1 MSTPELCAFDTDP
14 FVCQTITELFFYG
27 TRQSGS
33 WVEDTLS
40 NLLQY
45 VASKGTTA
53 QAQTTRAF
61 GTTAQAQTNLSLL
74 IRLILY
80 TRDANN
86 GKGERTLTYAMMY
99 ALYPYAPSLVLRIL
113 THLVYGTLEPIGGW
127 VDARRLAEYVYSRT
141 DGNVAHPIIH
151 HAVFM
156 INNHLYM
163 DKQMSTWSDATY
175 YLSTVSRWIPRER
188 SGSTWFFDELS
199 RDWCV
204 RYTPHLLPRTHCS
217 AESQQRAVRKYKAD
231 YRRLV
236 SRLSALA
243 PRDKPANGLGDWVAK
258 ARDVL
263 RQPNNQTR
271 VSAINRQW
279 TNALVEHWK
288 DHRGLVGNVLPVI
301 DISRGMEGD
310 ALLSAIGV
318 ACLLLETTT
327 LEKRVLTIDQTPT
340 WVVVPEQATFV
351 ETVDLLLDAVSRF
364 GRTVSRIERGIQ
376 LLDSSF
382 RNSGMTRAEI
392 RALTLVF
399 VLDMHSYVDWGV
411 GELDES
417 IRCAFSG
424 SVPHLVYWNVCSEF
438 SSKAPSVLPCDH
450 DRYGVN
456 VVSGDGFECLLGI
469 LPKWRFDG
477 DRNKQ
482 YIVSNTP
489 YEGVVSV
496 LSSIDLSFFDGYS
509 SSSS

>member
-1 MSTPELCAFDTDP
+1 MSTPELCVFDTDA
-14 FVCQTITELFFYG
+14 FFCQTITELFFYG
-27 TRQSGS
+27 TRHTGS

-40 NLLQY
+40 KLLRY
-45 VASKGTTA
+45 IAAKEA
-53 QAQTTRAF
+53 H
-61 GTTAQAQTNLSLL
+61 AQAQTNLSLL

-113 THLVYGTLEPIGGW
+113 THLVYGTLDKHEPLGGW

-141 DGNVAHPIIH
+141 DRNVVHPIIR

-156 INNHLYM
+156 MNNHLYM

-175 YLSTVSRWIPRER
+175 YLSTVSRWIPRE
-188 SGSTWFFDELS
+188 SSASTWFFDELS

-217 AESQQRAVRKYKAD
+217 PESQQRAVRKYKGD

-279 TNALVEHWK
+279 TNALAEHWK
-288 DHRGLVGNVLPVI
+288 DHRGLVGNTLPVI

-351 ETVDLLLDAVSRF
+351 ETVALLLDAVSRF
-364 GRTVSRIERGIQ
+364 GRTVSRIERGIH

-392 RALTLVF
+392 RAITLVF

-438 SSKAPSVLPCDH
+438 SSRVPGLPCDH
-450 DRYGVN
+450 DQYGVN

-469 LPKWRFDG
+469 LPKWRFDDDG
-477 DRNKQ
+477 NKQ

-509 SSSS
+509 SSS